1 VPTGSVSAQPAGLP
15 AIGAGGGAR
24 AGARWRRWRFVLP
37 GYAMLLPAGVLLAV
51 FVVAPVVY
59 GLYLSLLRWNG
70 FEPPVF
76 VGLGN
81 YVRLWER
88 DRVFVQALT
97 NNVVFAVAVVIGKN
111 VLGLFLALLL
121 NQKLRGTVFF
131 RTALFLPVTM
141 SFVVIG
147 LLWSWIYNPTFGLLD
162 AGLRAVGLGA
172 LSRPWLGDPATALWA
187 IIVVDIW
194 KWTGFHMVL
203 YLAGLQTI
211 PRELLEAATIDG
223 AGRWRR
229 LFDVTLP
236 LLAPVTFVNVLLALN
251 GAFVRNFDLV
261 YVMTGG
267 GPNHQTEVVLTH
279 MVAQAFRQGN
289 LGYSAA
295 MGYVL
300 FAIVAVISA
309 VYIRSARS
317 GTHDF

>member
-1 VPTGSVSAQPAGLP
+1 
-15 AIGAGGGAR
+15 
-24 AGARWRRWRFVLP
+24 
-37 GYAMLLPAGVLLAV
+37 MLLPALVLLAV

-59 GLYLSLLRWNG
+59 GFSLSLQRWNG
-70 FEPPVF
+70 FEPPEF
-76 VGLGN
+76 VGLSN

-88 DRVFVQALT
+88 DRIFRQALT
-97 NNVVFAVAVVIGKN
+97 NNVTFAVAVVIGKN

-121 NQKLRGTVFF
+121 NQRLRGSTLF

-162 AGLRAVGLGA
+162 AGLETLGLGA
-172 LSRPWLGDPATALWA
+172 WSRPWLSDPATALWA
-187 IIVVDIW
+187 IIAVDIW

-211 PRELLEAATIDG
+211 PRDLYEAATIDG
-223 AGRWRR
+223 AGRWRQ
-229 LFDVTLP
+229 LVDVTLP
-236 LLAPVTFVNVLLALN
+236 MLAPVTFVNVLLALN

-279 MVAQAFRQGN
+279 MVSEAFRQGN

-300 FAIVAVISA
+300 FAIVAVISG
-309 VYIRSARS
+309 VYIRLARA

>member
-1 VPTGSVSAQPAGLP
+1 MASASAGHAPLP
-15 AIGAGGGAR
+15 ASVLSSGAGAP
-24 AGARWRRWRFVLP
+24 ARWPRLRNALP
-37 GYAMLLPAGVLLAV
+37 GYAMLLPALVLLAV
-51 FVVAPVVY
+51 FVVAPVAY
-59 GLYLSLLRWNG
+59 GLYLSLLRWSG

-76 VGLGN
+76 IGFDN

-88 DRVFVQALT
+88 DRVFRHALA
-97 NNVVFAVAVVIGKN
+97 NNVIFAVSVVVGKN
-111 VLGLFLALLL
+111 VLGLLLALLL
-121 NQKLRGTVFF
+121 NQRLRGSTFF

-141 SFVVIG
+141 SFVVVG

-162 AGLRAVGLGA
+162 AGLRAIGLGA
-172 LSRPWLGDPATALWA
+172 LSRPWLSDPSTALWA
-187 IIVVDIW
+187 IIAVDIW

-211 PRELLEAATIDG
+211 PRDLYEAATIDG
-223 AGRWRR
+223 AGRWRQ
-229 LFDVTLP
+229 LLDVTLP
-236 LLAPVTFVNVLLALN
+236 MLAPVTFVNVLLALN

-279 MVAQAFRQGN
+279 MVSEAFRQGN

-309 VYIRSARS
+309 VYIRMARA
-317 GTHDF
+317 GARDF

>member
-1 VPTGSVSAQPAGLP
+1 MPTGSVSLRPGELP
-15 AIGAGGGAR
+15 VPVGHDAAR
-24 AGARWRRWRFVLP
+24 ARWARLRGFMP
-37 GYAMLLPAGVLLAV
+37 GYAMLLPAIALLAV
-51 FVVAPVVY
+51 FVVAPVAY
-59 GLYLSLLRWNG
+59 GLYLSLQRWNG
-70 FEPPVF
+70 FEPPEF

-88 DRVFVQALT
+88 DRIFRQALA
-97 NNVVFAVAVVIGKN
+97 NNVTFAVAVVIGKN
-111 VLGLFLALLL
+111 VLGLFLALLV
-121 NQKLRGTVFF
+121 NQRLRGNTVF

-162 AGLRAVGLGA
+162 AGLAAIGLGEF
-172 LSRPWLGDPATALWA
+172 SRPWLSDPATALWA
-187 IIVVDIW
+187 IIAVDIW

-211 PRELLEAATIDG
+211 PRDLYEAATIDG
-223 AGRWRR
+223 AGRWRQ

-236 LLAPVTFVNVLLALN
+236 MLAPVTFVNVLLAMN

-279 MVAQAFRQGN
+279 MVSEAFRQGN

-309 VYIRSARS
+309 VYIRMARA

>member
-1 VPTGSVSAQPAGLP
+1 MP
-15 AIGAGGGAR
+15 GAAR
-24 AGARWRRWRFVLP
+24 APTRWPRLRQALP
-37 GYAMLLPAGVLLAV
+37 GYAMLLPALVLLAV
-51 FVVAPVVY
+51 FVVAPVLY
-59 GLYLSLLRWNG
+59 GLYQSLLRWSG

-76 VGLGN
+76 IGFDN
-81 YVRLWER
+81 YARLWER
-88 DRVFVQALT
+88 DRIFRHALA
-97 NNVVFAVAVVIGKN
+97 NNVIFAISVVVGKN

-121 NQKLRGTVFF
+121 NQRLWGSTFF
-131 RTALFLPVTM
+131 RPALFLPVTM
-141 SFVVIG
+141 SFVVVG

-162 AGLRAVGLGA
+162 AGLRAIGLEA
-172 LSRPWLGDPATALWA
+172 LSRPWLSDPSTALWA
-187 IIVVDIW
+187 IIAVDIW

-211 PRELLEAATIDG
+211 PRDLYEAATIDG
-223 AGRWRR
+223 AGRWRQ
-229 LFDVTLP
+229 LLDVTLP
-236 LLAPVTFVNVLLALN
+236 MLAPVTFVNVLLALN

-279 MVAQAFRQGN
+279 MVAEAFRQGN

-309 VYIRSARS
+309 VYIRMARA
-317 GTHDF
+317 GAHDF

>member
-1 VPTGSVSAQPAGLP
+1 MDSASALP
-15 AIGAGGGAR
+15 ANPPSPLPRVESTRTRWLRAR
-24 AGARWRRWRFVLP
+24 YALS
-37 GYAMLLPAGVLLAV
+37 GYAMIMPAAVLLIV
-51 FVVAPVVY
+51 FVVAPVIY

-70 FEPPVF
+70 FEPPQF
-76 VGLGN
+76 VGLDN
-81 YVRLWER
+81 YIRLWER
-88 DRVFVQALT
+88 DRIFRQALT
-97 NNVVFAVAVVIGKN
+97 NNVIFAVSVVIGKN
-111 VLGLFLALLL
+111 VLGLFLALLV
-121 NQKLRGTVFF
+121 NMKLRASIVF

-162 AGLRAVGLGA
+162 AGLNALGLGHLA
-172 LSRPWLGDPATALWA
+172 RPWLADPTTALWA
-187 IIVVDIW
+187 IIAVDIW

-211 PRELLEAATIDG
+211 PRDLLEAATIDG

-229 LFDVTLP
+229 LLDVTLP

-300 FAIVAVISA
+300 FIIVALISA
-309 VYIRSARS
+309 VYIRAARA
-317 GTHDF
+317 GTHDIQ

>member
-1 VPTGSVSAQPAGLP
+1 MDSVSVRSTGMQTTGRRDPSP
-15 AIGAGGGAR
+15 VPWAR
-24 AGARWRRWRFVLP
+24 LRNLLP
-37 GYAMLLPAGVLLAV
+37 GYAMLLPALILLGV
-51 FVVAPVVY
+51 FVVAPVAY

-76 VGLGN
+76 VGLDN

-88 DRVFVQALT
+88 DRIFRQALS
-97 NNVVFAVAVVIGKN
+97 NNVVFAVAVVVGKN

-121 NQKLRGTVFF
+121 NQRLRGSVLF

-162 AGLRAVGLGA
+162 AGLNAVGLGE
-172 LSRPWLGDPATALWA
+172 LSRPWLSDPTTALWA
-187 IIVVDIW
+187 IIAVDIW

-211 PRELLEAATIDG
+211 PRELYEAATLDG
-223 AGRWRR
+223 AGRWRQ

-236 LLAPVTFVNVLLALN
+236 MLAPVTFVNVLLAMN

-267 GPNHQTEVVLTH
+267 GPNNQTEVVLTH
-279 MVAQAFRQGN
+279 MVAEAFRQGN

-309 VYIRSARS
+309 VYIRLAQAGAR
-317 GTHDF
+317 DF

>member
-1 VPTGSVSAQPAGLP
+1 MGSASAVPARLPSPLPGAASA
-15 AIGAGGGAR
+15 R
-24 AGARWRRWRFVLP
+24 TRWPRLRHALA
-37 GYAMLLPAGVLLAV
+37 GYAMILPAAVLLAI

-76 VGLGN
+76 VGLDN
-81 YVRLWER
+81 YLRLWER
-88 DRVFVQALT
+88 DRIFRQALS
-97 NNVVFAVAVVIGKN
+97 NNVVFAIAVVVGKN
-111 VLGLFLALLL
+111 VLGLFLALLV
-121 NQKLRGTVFF
+121 NVKLRGSIFF

-162 AGLRAVGLGA
+162 AGLNAIGLGGLA
-172 LSRPWLGDPATALWA
+172 RPWLGDPATALWA

-211 PRELLEAATIDG
+211 PRDLLEAATIDG

-229 LFDVTLP
+229 LRDVTLP
-236 LLAPVTFVNVLLALN
+236 LLAPVTFVNVLLAMN

-279 MVAQAFRQGN
+279 MVTQAFRQGN

-300 FAIVAVISA
+300 FAIVAIISA
-309 VYIRSARS
+309 VYIRAARA

>member
-1 VPTGSVSAQPAGLP
+1 MDSVSVRPTGLP
-15 AIGAGGGAR
+15 TPVRGDRAPVHGAR
-24 AGARWRRWRFVLP
+24 LRNLLP
-37 GYAMLLPAGVLLAV
+37 GYVMLLPAVVLLAV
-51 FVVAPVVY
+51 FVVAPVAY

-76 VGLGN
+76 IGLDN
-81 YVRLWER
+81 YARLWER
-88 DRVFVQALT
+88 DLIFRQALS
-97 NNVVFAVAVVIGKN
+97 NNIIFAGAVVVGKN
-111 VLGLFLALLL
+111 VLGLLLALLL
-121 NQKLRGTVFF
+121 NQRLRGSVVF

-162 AGLRAVGLGA
+162 AGLNAVGLGELA
-172 LSRPWLGDPATALWA
+172 RPWLSDPTTALGA
-187 IIVVDIW
+187 IIAVDIW

-211 PRELLEAATIDG
+211 PRELYEAATLDG
-223 AGRWRR
+223 AGRWRQ

-236 LLAPVTFVNVLLALN
+236 MLAPVTFVNVLLALN

-279 MVAQAFRQGN
+279 MVSEAFRQGN

-309 VYIRSARS
+309 VYIRMARA
-317 GTHDF
+317 GTRDF

>member
-1 VPTGSVSAQPAGLP
+1 MRTDSARIRPAETAARRERRSVA
-15 AIGAGGGAR
+15 AR
-24 AGARWRRWRFVLP
+24 APWPRVRRFLP
-37 GYAMLLPAGVLLAV
+37 GYAMLLPAVVLLAV
-51 FVVAPVVY
+51 FVVAPVAY

-70 FEPPVF
+70 FEPPAF
-76 VGLGN
+76 VGLDN
-81 YVRLWER
+81 YARLWER
-88 DRVFVQALT
+88 DRIFRLALS
-97 NNVVFAVAVVIGKN
+97 NNVTFAVAVVVGKN
-111 VLGLFLALLL
+111 VLGLLLALLV
-121 NQKLRGTVFF
+121 NQRLRGSVFF

-162 AGLRAVGLGA
+162 AGLNAVGLGGLA
-172 LSRPWLGDPATALWA
+172 RPWLGDPATALWA
-187 IIVVDIW
+187 IIAVDIW

-211 PRELLEAATIDG
+211 PQELYEAAVIDG

-229 LFDVTLP
+229 LLDVTLP
-236 LLAPVTFVNVLLALN
+236 MLAPVTFVNVLLALN

-295 MGYVL
+295 MGYAL
-300 FAIVAVISA
+300 FAIVAAISA
-309 VYIRSARS
+309 VYIRVARA
-317 GTHDF
+317 GAHDF